1 MKGLILKD
9 IISFI
14 KYFKNLYLL
23 LILMIALSLSF
34 TIFSDKF
41 VIVGILML
49 FLFINFNSNLFIED
63 DHSGWLKFIK
73 TNSHIKNSS
82 LVLSRYISTISTT
95 ILGNSLFLILLLL
108 HNQIYYTQ
116 TLKNSLIIAGTT
128 LGISLVY
135 MILVIPFTYMF
146 LQNGIIVLM
155 IFLAVLVLVFKNLL
169 DISIINK
176 IFQFDNSLLLLFSA
190 LTIFSLFIV
199 CYLLS
204 LIIVKY
210 KFKG

>member
-176 IFQFDNSLLLLFSA
+176 IFQFDNSPLLLFSA

>member
-1 MKGLILKD
+1 M
-9 IISFI
+9 
-14 KYFKNLYLL
+14 
-23 LILMIALSLSF
+23 
-34 TIFSDKF
+34 
-41 VIVGILML
+41 
-49 FLFINFNSNLFIED
+49 
-63 DHSGWLKFIK
+63 
-73 TNSHIKNSS
+73 
-82 LVLSRYISTISTT
+82 
-95 ILGNSLFLILLLL
+95 L

>member
-1 MKGLILKD
+1 MKGLVLKD

-116 TLKNSLIIAGTT
+116 TLKNSLIITGTT